1 MRAGDRTGRRPSRR
15 AGTRRSGATDRGP
28 GRRAAARAPQQGG
41 ADPGGPAPVEAV
53 EARGSRAGPAAPA
66 SAVRVERRGP
76 VLRIRM
82 NRPEKLNAQNPAL
95 IEAMDVAFA
104 AGVADPEIK
113 VIVLS
118 GEGRAF
124 SAGHDLEYP
133 GFDQRR
139 YTYQTRIDMERRL
152 FLDNLQRIRNAP
164 RPTIAQVHGH
174 CVAAGLMLACMCD
187 LIVCDETARFANP
200 VVAMAMPGVQLPVEV
215 WEIGARKAK
224 ELLFT
229 AGSIDAAEAHRLGL
243 VNRVVPAGRLEAEV
257 DALADRIAALPAFAV
272 RTVKKSINDTLDFMG
287 QARSWE
293 HHFLLHVAGKRSEDF
308 AAWWSAVERQ
318 GGGFKPGGLKQTFR
332 QRADTR

>member
-1 MRAGDRTGRRPSRR
+1 MRAGERARNRPPLV
-15 AGTRRSGATDRGP
+15 TV
-28 GRRAAARAPQQGG
+28 Q
-41 ADPGGPAPVEAV
+41 
-53 EARGSRAGPAAPA
+53 
-66 SAVRVERRGP
+66 RRGP

-95 IEAMDVAFA
+95 IEAIDAAVA
-104 AGVADPEIK
+104 AGVADPEIR
-113 VIVLS
+113 VIVLG

-139 YTYQTRIDMERRL
+139 YTYQTRIDMERRV
-152 FLDNLQRIRNAP
+152 FLDNLLRLRNAP
-164 RPTIAQVHGH
+164 KPTIAQVHGH

-187 LIVCDETARFANP
+187 LIVCDESARFANP
-200 VVAMAMPGVQLPVEV
+200 VVAMAMPGVQLPIEV

-229 AGSIDAAEAHRLGL
+229 AEAIDAAEAHRLGL
-243 VNRVVPAGRLEAEV
+243 VNRVAPAGRLDAEV

-287 QARSWE
+287 QGRSWE
-293 HHFLLHVAGKRSEDF
+293 HHFLLHVAGKRSEEF
-308 AAWWSAVERQ
+308 AAWWRDVERR
-318 GGGFKPGGLKQTFR
+318 GGGFRPGGLKQIFR
-332 QRADTR
+332 RRTDKR